1 MRCSALRAWENERY
15 SSTATTSWPRSAPFA
30 GDGALNYRDERWFSR
45 ALTKGKPGPKIK
57 KQEQIT
63 HPFLQEKLEWGLV
76 PYAQAMLLARFIR
89 GDLDGYPPFMWK

>member
-1 MRCSALRAWENERY
+1 MPICFSPQSNSCWPFFLYKRYDDTRKTLLKAWQ
-15 SSTATTSWPRSAPFA
+15 T
-30 GDGALNYRDERWFSR
+30 
-45 ALTKGKPGPKIK
+45 K
-57 KQEQIT
+57 KQEIIT

>member
-1 MRCSALRAWENERY
+1 MV
-15 SSTATTSWPRSAPFA
+15 
-30 GDGALNYRDERWFSR
+30 WFSMSLSIIIE
-45 ALTKGKPGPKIK
+45 AWQSK
-57 KQEQIT
+57 KQEVIT